1 VRSATRLPVAMDTPR
16 ALTVFVLILVMC
28 MGSAGMAMR
37 RLGDADP
44 AEIF

>member
-1 VRSATRLPVAMDTPR
+1 MVMTMIAAGMPFMSGFM
-16 ALTVFVLILVMC
+16 ILVMC
-28 MGSAGMAMR
+28 MGSATLAMR